1 MLGGC
6 SAPTDEMMS
15 SEEALRGREFE
26 QGSILRVTAN
36 SLNVRSRGDSD
47 ARIVASLQR
56 DDLVTVVSTS
66 GSDGWVNIRTP
77 DGEAGWSAGNY
88 LTLEGDGPE
97 DQEER
102 PAVGDTCSP
111 SRADGAVNRFE
122 KALHDTIAFAEGT
135 RADGPNDGYN
145 VMFTHRRFT
154 SCGRHPNTRICD
166 GICSTAAGRYQFL
179 YRTWSSIS
187 NTLGY
192 ATFEPENQERGAEYL
207 IKTVRRA
214 NIPTDRPL
222 TVTEFSNVM
231 SKISYEWASLPPS
244 RYPGQGGK
252 SVNELRSL
260 YCDLAGC

>member
-1 MLGGC
+1 MKALPWMLALVVGLVGC
-6 SAPTDEMMS
+6 STADDGDPNDTGETES
-15 SEEALRGREFE
+15 ALGA
-26 QGSILRVTAN
+26 TCAA
-36 SLNVRSRGDSD
+36 SRG
-47 ARIVASLQR
+47 AG
-56 DDLVTVVSTS
+56 VVSRY
-66 GSDGWVNIRTP
+66 N
-77 DGEAGWSAGNY
+77 
-88 LTLEGDGPE
+88 
-97 DQEER
+97 
-102 PAVGDTCSP
+102 
-111 SRADGAVNRFE
+111 

-135 RADGPNDGYN
+135 EGDGAKDGYN